1 MILSRLQ
8 RARRMT
14 FEESR
19 WRTRELAH
27 TVADRV
33 RSRLSTPDWD
43 RKDIAAVLAPSALDD
58 ALRRA
63 IERRDWR
70 TVNEGLAERFTQRQS
85 RCVIDPSMA
94 DSVRKQVL
102 TRWPEAAGDA
112 SMRADRILA
121 GHYDLLGYRGLNFC
135 SSSSRG
141 PRRQEP
147 DVDWHFDPVHHRHAP
162 RGCWADVPY
171 LDPAIGDHK
180 IIWEL
185 NRHQHWLQLGRAS
198 WLTGQA
204 QYAHAIVDQME
215 SWIDANPPLTG
226 INWSSMLEIGFRTIS
241 WTMAIHFLLA
251 GSGQQA
257 AGSKGQALAASSQ
270 LPAASFIDALIAID
284 RQLTHVEHHLSYY
297 FSPNTHLTGEALAL
311 YVVGQAFPELAA
323 CDRWVATGRR
333 TLLLEIDRQIL
344 ADGGHAER
352 STHYQRYT
360 LDFYLLALMTARRA
374 GDVDAAR
381 AFAGAA
387 TRLADFM
394 RVIADDEGRLP
405 LIGDDDGGMLWPLAG
420 RECNDVRDS
429 LAVAAVA
436 LDRPDLAPWGIPEEA
451 FWIAAPEAMQFAKHA
466 NPIGCTPHDPMVGD
480 AARTLLGPRSQTLAD
495 TGYVVIRDAKGG
507 HAVFDTGAHG
517 YMNGGHAHADALSL
531 TLSVGHR
538 PFLVDPGT
546 STYTM
551 DPRLRDRMRGSLNHN
566 TVSID
571 GRPQST
577 PAGPFHWQTT
587 ATGRL
592 LASRCIAG
600 FDWVEA
606 VHDGYAPIEH
616 RRSIVRAQDA
626 GWLVVDELLA
636 TAALAAAGE
645 QRGVHSAAAHWH
657 FHPGWMLHA
666 AATGR
671 LHATHLDGDEAW
683 FLFDAGELTLFH
695 GHDESGLGWY
705 APVYGTLVPTW
716 TARITHTRRLP
727 FSMITWTGDVNGA
740 RGETPC
746 LERFA
751 VNADPTGNAIAA
763 RVVSG
768 AFTSTYLVRPGEAP
782 SRDGRACGTLDYQTN
797 ARALHYRTRGDSL
810 VALDLADASHA
821 LALRDG
827 WVSVAASEPIRDLTV
842 MLGDGGLRLDASEP
856 PRQLRL
862 QGSAIIGLRAIHLN
876 GRSYPPPLADRPDTL
891 LISGSDWSSPLVHL
905 GAPFALEVV
914 RPDGCEEISPLRES
928 SW

>member
-1 MILSRLQ
+1 MILGRLH

-14 FEESR
+14 FEEAR

-27 TVADRV
+27 TAADRV
-33 RSRLSTPDWD
+33 RSRLGTPDWD
-43 RKDIAAVLAPSALDD
+43 REAVSHVLAPPVLDN
-58 ALRRA
+58 AMRHA
-63 IERRDWR
+63 IKRRDWR
-70 TVNEGLAERFTQRQS
+70 TVNDGLAERLTQRQS
-85 RCVIDPSMA
+85 RCVITPSMA
-94 DSVRKQVL
+94 DSVRQQVL
-102 TRWPEAAGDA
+102 TRWPDAAGDA

-121 GHYDLLGYRGLNFC
+121 GHYDLLGYRGLSFG
-135 SSSSRG
+135 SSSSQAPSG
-141 PRRQEP
+141 PEP
-147 DVDWHFDPVHHRHAP
+147 GVDWHFDPVHHRHAP
-162 RGCWADVPY
+162 RVCWADVPY
-171 LDPAIGDHK
+171 LDPSIGDHK

-185 NRHQHWLQLGRAS
+185 NRHQHWLQLGRAW

-204 QYAHAIVDQME
+204 GYARAIADQME
-215 SWIDANPPLTG
+215 SWINANPPLTG

-251 GSGQQA
+251 GRSEQA
-257 AGSKGQALAASSQ
+257 AAC
-270 LPAASFIDALIAID
+270 FVDAFVAID

-311 YVVGQAFPELAA
+311 YVVGQAFPEFAA
-323 CDRWVATGRR
+323 SERWVATGRR
-333 TLLLEIDRQIL
+333 ILLQEIHRQIL

-360 LDFYLLALMTARRA
+360 LDFYLLALLTARRA
-374 GDVDAAR
+374 GDADAAR
-381 AFAGAA
+381 AFASAA
-387 TRLADFM
+387 TRLADFT
-394 RVIADDEGRLP
+394 RVMADDEGRLP

-436 LDRPDLAPWGIPEEA
+436 LDRPDLAPWGVPEEV
-451 FWIAAPEAMQFAKHA
+451 FWIAAPEAKQFAA
-466 NPIGCTPHDPMVGD
+466 EG
-480 AARTLLGPRSQTLAD
+480 RTLSGPPPRPTSQTLAG
-495 TGYVVIRDAKGG
+495 TGYVVMRDATAG

-517 YMNGGHAHADALSL
+517 YLNGGHAHADALSL

-551 DPRLRDRMRGSLNHN
+551 DARLRDTMRGSLNHN

-592 LASRCIAG
+592 QASRCNAG

-636 TAALAAAGE
+636 TASLAATGD

-657 FHPGWMLHA
+657 FHPGWMLRA
-666 AATGR
+666 DATGR
-671 LHATHLDGDEAW
+671 LRATHLDGDEAW
-683 FLFDAGELTLFH
+683 FLFDAGDLTLFH
-695 GHDESGLGWY
+695 GQDESGLGWY

-716 TARITHTRRLP
+716 TARITRTRRLP
-727 FSMITWTGDVNGA
+727 FSMITWAGDLNGA
-740 RGETPC
+740 RQETPC
-746 LERFA
+746 LERLA
-751 VNADPTGNAIAA
+751 VNADPTGDAIAA

-768 AFTSTYLVRPGEAP
+768 AFTSAYLVRPGETP
-782 SRDGRACGTLDYQTN
+782 SRDSRACGILDYQTN
-797 ARALHYRTRGDSL
+797 ARALHFRTRGDSL
-810 VALDLADASHA
+810 VTLDLADASHA

-827 WVSVAASEPIRDLTV
+827 WVSVAASEPIRDLHL

-862 QGSAIIGLRAIHLN
+862 QGNAIIGLRAIHLN
-876 GRSYPPPLADRPDTL
+876 GRSYPPPPADRPDTL

-914 RPDGCEEISPLRES
+914 RLDGCEEISPLRES